1 MDRKVLVWI
10 LIAIV
15 LVVGIL
21 AFVNN
26 GKVTGD
32 VIAENNIGNLHET
45 KLAIEGMYCEACA
58 YGVKSQLE
66 EVEGVVKANIDYKT
80 ATGIVRFDA
89 DKVNPETI
97 AAASTTYPA
106 SVVEDK
112 KIWV

>member
-1 MDRKVLVWI
+1 MDRKALIGI

-15 LVVGIL
+15 LVVGVL
-21 AFVNN
+21 AFVNNN

-32 VIAENNIGNLHET
+32 VIAENNIENLHET

-58 YGVKSQLE
+58 YGVKSQIE

-97 AAASTTYPA
+97 AAASTAYPA

-112 KIWV
+112 KI